1 MRGVLDW
8 ARPLVATTALSLLVL
23 AGCATRS
30 PEPPPRPTMAPP
42 IPLTLEKYQVILADG
57 IVLDYQVEQKL
68 SAVNKRACYAYITGI
83 LHNRSSLPLS
93 RKSSLDVNVFSA
105 GKQLFRD
112 QTYPVADVPPG
123 VGAAIEM
130 VISPVH
136 NEGCP
141 KYDRIDIALRKVA
154 M

>member
-1 MRGVLDW
+1 MRRAFNLRR
-8 ARPLVATTALSLLVL
+8 ALTAASAAGLLVL
-23 AGCATRS
+23 AGCASRP

-42 IPLTLEKYQVILADG
+42 IQLTLEKYQITLAEG

-68 SAVNKRACYAYITGI
+68 SAVNKRACFAYITGVI
-83 LHNRSSLPLS
+83 HNRSKESLS
-93 RKSSLDVNVFSA
+93 RKTSLDVNVFSG
-105 GKQLFRD
+105 GKQVFRD
-112 QTYPVADVPPG
+112 QTYPVADLTPG
-123 VGAAIEM
+123 ISAAIEM

-141 KYDRIDIALRKVA
+141 KYDRIDIALRKVP